1 MPSIAHLI
9 TPIGIITMLHSA
21 YSCLH
26 YRSILTTTNIDILDL
41 DTNTSINLDPS
52 KPPQDVIIECVLGF
66 VLCLIGQM
74 MEKGDFIPVMGE
86 GRKQVT
92 APIHVGRDF
101 DLFHTREGILSEARK
116 RTAGKFEKWND
127 GE

>member
-1 MPSIAHLI
+1 
-9 TPIGIITMLHSA
+9 
-21 YSCLH
+21 
-26 YRSILTTTNIDILDL
+26 
-41 DTNTSINLDPS
+41 
-52 KPPQDVIIECVLGF
+52 
-66 VLCLIGQM
+66 